1 MTLTLCSDLAKK
13 IAQGP
18 PLAPSKERWPVHS
31 LSDLCTYGSRRLCW
45 LQCGAGE
52 LTVHACETAAEW
64 GPPTFRH
71 SPVNPFCSSVRSNRL
86 CVPFIL
92 ELVGTKPQESDQG
105 VGSELFISRARQQEG
120 LSERRG
126 GRRQEGPVQRRERRV
141 LLTGPTRR
149 AQHGLSGLPF
159 FMGVPRTVTE
169 QGRRVCALTHTSVTE
184 GTPGSEVLSH
194 RWAGNTLS
202 CVRVCVCPCL
212 CVHVGL
218 GCEPGAL
225 GRRVC
230 RRGAPDGTSAV
241 AALCPP
247 PPAPPIA
254 LGVPRLFL
262 SSCYRND

>member
-149 AQHGLSGLPF
+149 AQHGLSGLSLWAF
-159 FMGVPRTVTE
+159 
-169 QGRRVCALTHTSVTE
+169 
-184 GTPGSEVLSH
+184 PGLS
-194 RWAGNTLS
+194 RSRAG
-202 CVRVCVCPCL
+202 VCVHL
-212 CVHVGL
+212 HTRLSQKGL
-218 GCEPGAL
+218 
-225 GRRVC
+225 R
-230 RRGAPDGTSAV
+230 AV
-241 AALCPP
+241 RC
-247 PPAPPIA
+247 
-254 LGVPRLFL
+254 
-262 SSCYRND
+262 

>member
-1 MTLTLCSDLAKK
+1 M
-13 IAQGP
+13 
-18 PLAPSKERWPVHS
+18 LAPR
-31 LSDLCTYGSRRLCW
+31 
-45 LQCGAGE
+45 GAGE

-105 VGSELFISRARQQEG
+105 VGSELFISRARQQDG
-120 LSERRG
+120 LGEQRG

-141 LLTGPTRR
+141 LPTGPTRR
-149 AQHGLSGLPF
+149 AQHGLSGLPS

-169 QGRRVCALTHTSVTE
+169 QGGRVCALTHTSVTE

-194 RWAGNTLS
+194 RWAGNTVS
-202 CVRVCVCPCL
+202 RVRVCVCPCL
-212 CVHVGL
+212 CVHVGV